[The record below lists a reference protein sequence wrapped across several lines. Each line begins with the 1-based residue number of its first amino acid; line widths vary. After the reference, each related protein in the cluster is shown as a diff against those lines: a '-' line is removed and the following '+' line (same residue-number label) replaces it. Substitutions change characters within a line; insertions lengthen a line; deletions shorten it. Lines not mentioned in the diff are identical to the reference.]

1 MKIVSDRTSDGGSGW
16 SRRPGRRS
24 IGRSSGASAA
34 FAGSDRAPYSTD
46 ESAAVALANR
56 FSRTRGW
63 WFFEKREVFG
73 GSAFGWIQESQPLFV
88 SVHPIQASA
97 PTRALAICRS
107 LLKVADFL
115 EAAAAVSGVADR
127 QTEARAS
134 RLTSRFG
141 RDRPRAGLLRLG
153 RPLRARLRIRPMI
166 WTRLRRPADRSGCS
180 ATSPFTSAAA

>member
-1 MKIVSDRTSDGGSGW
+1 MRIVTELSW
-16 SRRPGRRS
+16 GRRGGVEPEAGVHLDRE
-24 IGRSSGASAA
+24 IERRVCGVEPGASVPA
-34 FAGSDRAPYSTD
+34 YSTD
-46 ESAAVALANR
+46 EALAVALANR

-115 EAAAAVSGVADR
+115 EA
-127 QTEARAS
+127 
-134 RLTSRFG
+134 
-141 RDRPRAGLLRLG
+141 RPRAVTERL
-153 RPLRARLRIRPMI
+153 PQALA
-166 WTRLRRPADRSGCS
+166 
-180 ATSPFTSAAA
+180 

>member
-1 MKIVSDRTSDGGSGW
+1 MKIVPDRTL
-16 SRRPGRRS
+16 GRRNGMEPEAGPNLDRE
-24 IGRSSGASAA
+24 IERRVCGVEPGASVP
-34 FAGSDRAPYSTD
+34 PYSTD
-46 ESAAVALANR
+46 ETAAVTLANR

-115 EAAAAVSGVADR
+115 ESRPHALP
-127 QTEARAS
+127 EAHSRAHV
-134 RLTSRFG
+134 
-141 RDRPRAGLLRLG
+141 
-153 RPLRARLRIRPMI
+153 
-166 WTRLRRPADRSGCS
+166 
-180 ATSPFTSAAA
+180 

>member
-1 MKIVSDRTSDGGSGW
+1 MEPEAGVSLDREIE
-16 SRRPGRRS
+16 RRVCGVEP
-24 IGRSSGASAA
+24 GASVPA
-34 FAGSDRAPYSTD
+34 YSTD
-46 ESAAVALANR
+46 EAAAVALANR

-115 EAAAAVSGVADR
+115 EA
-127 QTEARAS
+127 
-134 RLTSRFG
+134 
-141 RDRPRAGLLRLG
+141 RPRAVAERL
-153 RPLRARLRIRPMI
+153 PQAH
-166 WTRLRRPADRSGCS
+166 A
-180 ATSPFTSAAA
+180 

>member
-1 MKIVSDRTSDGGSGW
+1 MKISAEWVS
-16 SRRPGRRS
+16 GRR
-24 IGRSSGASAA
+24 IGMEPE
-34 FAGSDRAPYSTD
+34 AGPALDREIERRVCGVPPGETVPRYSTD
-46 ESAAVALANR
+46 EAAAVALANR

-115 EAAAAVSGVADR
+115 DHGPHAVPES
-127 QTEARAS
+127 RA
-134 RLTSRFG
+134 TVH
-141 RDRPRAGLLRLG
+141 A
-153 RPLRARLRIRPMI
+153 
-166 WTRLRRPADRSGCS
+166 
-180 ATSPFTSAAA
+180 

>member
-1 MKIVSDRTSDGGSGW
+1 LKIGMDRTSARRLGTDPEAGPGLDREIERRVCGVEPGSVV
-16 SRRPGRRS
+16 P
-24 IGRSSGASAA
+24 
-34 FAGSDRAPYSTD
+34 PYSTD
-46 ESAAVALANR
+46 ETTAVGLANR

-115 EAAAAVSGVADR
+115 EARPHPVPD
-127 QTEARAS
+127 ARA
-134 RLTSRFG
+134 
-141 RDRPRAGLLRLG
+141 
-153 RPLRARLRIRPMI
+153 PLHLKEA
-166 WTRLRRPADRSGCS
+166 
-180 ATSPFTSAAA
+180 

>member
-1 MKIVSDRTSDGGSGW
+1 VKIASERTSV
-16 SRRPGRRS
+16 RRVGMEPEAGPALDREIERRVCGVPPGETVPR
-24 IGRSSGASAA
+24 
-34 FAGSDRAPYSTD
+34 YSTD

-63 WFFEKREVFG
+63 WFFEKKEVFG

-115 EAAAAVSGVADR
+115 DAGPHVVS
-127 QTEARAS
+127 ESRA
-134 RLTSRFG
+134 T
-141 RDRPRAGLLRLG
+141 AQ
-153 RPLRARLRIRPMI
+153 A
-166 WTRLRRPADRSGCS
+166 
-180 ATSPFTSAAA
+180 

>member
-1 MKIVSDRTSDGGSGW
+1 MKIGTDWTW
-16 SRRPGRRS
+16 GRR
-24 IGRSSGASAA
+24 GGMEPE
-34 FAGSDRAPYSTD
+34 AGPGLDREIERRVCGIEPGPSVPPYSTD
-46 ESAAVALANR
+46 EATAVALANR

-115 EAAAAVSGVADR
+115 AGHPRPIPER
-127 QTEARAS
+127 PP
-134 RLTSRFG
+134 RLH
-141 RDRPRAGLLRLG
+141 A
-153 RPLRARLRIRPMI
+153 
-166 WTRLRRPADRSGCS
+166 
-180 ATSPFTSAAA
+180 

>member
-1 MKIVSDRTSDGGSGW
+1 MKIASERMS
-16 SRRPGRRS
+16 GRRV
-24 IGRSSGASAA
+24 GLEPE
-34 FAGSDRAPYSTD
+34 AGPELDREIERRICGVPPGEIVPRYSMD

-63 WFFEKREVFG
+63 WFFEKKEVFG

-115 EAAAAVSGVADR
+115 DARPHAVS
-127 QTEARAS
+127 ESRA
-134 RLTSRFG
+134 T
-141 RDRPRAGLLRLG
+141 AH
-153 RPLRARLRIRPMI
+153 A
-166 WTRLRRPADRSGCS
+166 
-180 ATSPFTSAAA
+180 

>member
-1 MKIVSDRTSDGGSGW
+1 MEPEAGEGLDREIERRVCGVEPGGHV
-16 SRRPGRRS
+16 P
-24 IGRSSGASAA
+24 
-34 FAGSDRAPYSTD
+34 PYSTD
-46 ESAAVALANR
+46 EAAAVGLANR

-115 EAAAAVSGVADR
+115 EAQPRLVPER
-127 QTEARAS
+127 QTQAQAQ
-134 RLTSRFG
+134 
-141 RDRPRAGLLRLG
+141 
-153 RPLRARLRIRPMI
+153 
-166 WTRLRRPADRSGCS
+166 
-180 ATSPFTSAAA
+180 

>member
-1 MKIVSDRTSDGGSGW
+1 LKISSDRIL
-16 SRRPGRRS
+16 GRRGGMEPEAGPS
-24 IGRSSGASAA
+24 LDREIERRVLGVPPGATVPA
-34 FAGSDRAPYSTD
+34 YSTD
-46 ESAAVALANR
+46 EATAVALANR

-115 EAAAAVSGVADR
+115 EAQLS
-127 QTEARAS
+127 
-134 RLTSRFG
+134 
-141 RDRPRAGLLRLG
+141 P
-153 RPLRARLRIRPMI
+153 P
-166 WTRLRRPADRSGCS
+166 PAKP
-180 ATSPFTSAAA
+180 TQVHW

>member
-1 MKIVSDRTSDGGSGW
+1 VKIAADRIV
-16 SRRPGRRS
+16 GRRVGLEPEAGPKLDRE
-24 IGRSSGASAA
+24 IERRVLGVEPAA
-34 FAGSDRAPYSTD
+34 TVPSYSTD
-46 ESAAVALANR
+46 DAAAVALANR

-115 EAAAAVSGVADR
+115 DAQPR
-127 QTEARAS
+127 PIPAR
-134 RLTSRFG
+134 
-141 RDRPRAGLLRLG
+141 
-153 RPLRARLRIRPMI
+153 
-166 WTRLRRPADRSGCS
+166 S
-180 ATSPFTSAAA
+180 AEVHV

>member
-1 MKIVSDRTSDGGSGW
+1 MKISSDRIL
-16 SRRPGRRS
+16 GRR
-24 IGRSSGASAA
+24 GGAEPE
-34 FAGSDRAPYSTD
+34 AGPNLDREIERRVLGVQPGATVPAYSTD
-46 ESAAVALANR
+46 EAVAVALANR

-115 EAAAAVSGVADR
+115 EAR
-127 QTEARAS
+127 LS
-134 RLTSRFG
+134 R
-141 RDRPRAGLLRLG
+141 P
-153 RPLRARLRIRPMI
+153 
-166 WTRLRRPADRSGCS
+166 PAKP
-180 ATSPFTSAAA
+180 TQLHW

>member
-1 MKIVSDRTSDGGSGW
+1 MADEEDPLKIGMDRAL
-16 SRRPGRRS
+16 GRRV
-24 IGRSSGASAA
+24 GAEPD
-34 FAGSDRAPYSTD
+34 AGPDLDREIERRVLGVEPGSNVPRYSTD
-46 ESAAVALANR
+46 EATAVSLANR

-115 EAAAAVSGVADR
+115 ETQPHVLP
-127 QTEARAS
+127 E
-134 RLTSRFG
+134 
-141 RDRPRAGLLRLG
+141 RP
-153 RPLRARLRIRPMI
+153 
-166 WTRLRRPADRSGCS
+166 TRLHA
-180 ATSPFTSAAA
+180 